1 MVWGTKFTGWL
12 VQFRAHL
19 RKAGAH
25 VILDRPRP
33 SDLDA
38 QGNPIPM
45 NAQQRWTFND
55 EVAEY
60 DRLDN
65 IAFSELM
72 KACRQNVKVKN
83 LSETGEFNTAYEVL
97 QRLRQRY
104 YTIDDIT
111 KAKHMLNYH
120 ALTQGESESGAEFVN
135 RELREYR
142 PSCLCSHLI
151 SLKGSLRNKK
161 MQQTASDS
169 MCWYQDSQITSFVQF
184 TQTKDLA
191 GKKSSFVWTKKMNYD
206 IFPQP
211 L

>member
-1 MVWGTKFTGWL
+1 MSASKESDAGFPWCEEQNFTGWQ

-25 VILDRPRP
+25 VVLDRPRP

-38 QGNPIPM
+38 QGNYIPM
-45 NAQQRWTFND
+45 NAQQRRTFHD

-83 LSETGEFNTAYEVL
+83 LSETGEFNTAFDLL

-104 YTIDDIT
+104 YTVDDIT
-111 KAKHMLNYH
+111 KAKHIH
-120 ALTQGESESGAEFVN
+120 AQLTCANS
-135 RELREYR
+135 R
-142 PSCLCSHLI
+142 
-151 SLKGSLRNKK
+151 
-161 MQQTASDS
+161 
-169 MCWYQDSQITSFVQF
+169 QIRV
-184 TQTKDLA
+184 
-191 GKKSSFVWTKKMNYD
+191 GC
-206 IFPQP
+206 
-211 L
+211 

>member
-1 MVWGTKFTGWL
+1 MSASKESDAGFPWFEEQNFTGWL

-25 VILDRPRP
+25 VVLDRPRP

-45 NAQQRWTFND
+45 NAQQRRTFND

-83 LSETGEFNTAYEVL
+83 LSETGEFNTAYELL
-97 QRLRQRY
+97 QRLRHRY
-104 YTIDDIT
+104 YTVDDNT
-111 KAKHMLNYH
+111 KAKQLLNYH
-120 ALTQGESESGAEFVN
+120 ALTQGESESGAEFVD
-135 RELREYR
+135 RELSIRRCGIWAYR
-142 PSCLCSHLI
+142 RLYPLDEIHPAGYHQHEAQTTCSHYFYDA
-151 SLKGSLRNKK
+151 
-161 MQQTASDS
+161 QYDS
-169 MCWYQDSQITSFVQF
+169 WLCCFLV
-184 TQTKDLA
+184 
-191 GKKSSFVWTKKMNYD
+191 
-206 IFPQP
+206 
-211 L
+211 